1 MTASTMKH
9 ALILLF
15 LTLIT
20 AHAQLG
26 VSDSQRRV
34 GGGGGYYNPEKFKPK
49 TVQIR
54 AEDLEAAYAADPSK
68 ADHLY
73 KDSQVEVTG
82 EISKTGTDPYGIFV
96 RIGTVIKYYQETE
109 GNLEMLSSLKPGQT
123 VTLTGKCAGKSATR
137 ILIE

>member
-54 AEDLEAAYAADPSK
+54 AEDSNNHERTPSNEYENT
-68 ADHLY
+68 HH
-73 KDSQVEVTG
+73 
-82 EISKTGTDPYGIFV
+82 
-96 RIGTVIKYYQETE
+96 
-109 GNLEMLSSLKPGQT
+109 
-123 VTLTGKCAGKSATR
+123 
-137 ILIE
+137 